1 MSGLKDLMYQK
12 LLEGNQ
18 TASGMGDLTKLLLQM
33 EVPKKELISVFTN
46 WIKQKLQNSIDSIKK
61 SRQFISDIY
70 NKNVGNSKNNN
81 ETK

>member
-33 EVPKKELISVFTN
+33 EVPKRINNVFTN
-46 WIKQKLQNSIDSIKK
+46 WIKQKLQNSIDSIKNHVNLYL
-61 SRQFISDIY
+61 IY
-70 NKNVGNSKNNN
+70 IIKCGKQ
-81 ETK
+81 